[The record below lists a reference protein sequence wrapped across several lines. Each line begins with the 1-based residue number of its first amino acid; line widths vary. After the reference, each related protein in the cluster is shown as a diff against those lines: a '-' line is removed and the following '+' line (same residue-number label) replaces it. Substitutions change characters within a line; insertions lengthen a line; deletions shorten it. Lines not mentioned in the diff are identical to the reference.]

1 MRAVQVDTGTGHTYH
16 RAPMSSALPER
27 VEIAR
32 QAQARR
38 IYEGAL
44 PLARMRRLMESLADD
59 QGEARYTVA
68 FGIDELGIQYLDL
81 AVQAGLPL
89 VCQRTLERFVLPVE
103 IRERLGVIAHEAAE
117 AGLPEGCEP
126 LLAPD
131 GTVSIGEVIED
142 ELILALPVVPVKP
155 GAPLEWTDPSEEGVA
170 GATRDNP
177 FAALGALKKH

>member
-1 MRAVQVDTGTGHTYH
+1 
-16 RAPMSSALPER
+16 MSSALPDR

-44 PLARMRRLMESLADD
+44 PLAGMRRLAESLADVA
-59 QGEARYTVA
+59 GEARYTVA
-68 FGIDELGIQYLDL
+68 FGIDELGVQYLDL
-81 AVQAGLPL
+81 VVEAGLPL

-103 IRERLGVIAHEAAE
+103 VRERLGAITSEAAE
-117 AGLPEGCEP
+117 AGLPEGYEP

-155 GAPLEWTDPSEEGVA
+155 GAPLEWTDPSDEGAAEEA
-170 GATRDNP
+170 RENP

>member
-1 MRAVQVDTGTGHTYH
+1 
-16 RAPMSSALPER
+16 MSSALPER

-44 PLARMRRLMESLADD
+44 PLARMRRLAESLAGAA
-59 QGEARYTVA
+59 GEARYTVE
-68 FGIDELGIQYLDL
+68 FGIDELGIEYLDL

-89 VCQRTLERFVLPVE
+89 VCQRTLEAFVLPVDVKA
-103 IRERLGVIAHEAAE
+103 RLGVIAEEAAE
-117 AGLPEGCEP
+117 ARLPEGYEP

-155 GAPLEWTDPSEEGVA
+155 GAPLEWTDPA
-170 GATRDNP
+170 DTGAVEDARENP